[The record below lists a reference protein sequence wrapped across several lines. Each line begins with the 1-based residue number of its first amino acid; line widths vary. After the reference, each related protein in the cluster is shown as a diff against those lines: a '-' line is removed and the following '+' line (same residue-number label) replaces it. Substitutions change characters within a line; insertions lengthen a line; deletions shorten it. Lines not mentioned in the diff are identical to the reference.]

1 MPERRAD
8 IYARITAEIVSA
20 IENGAGEWRMPWN
33 HDGSSIAR
41 PRNIASDKGYRGINV
56 LALWVA
62 ARRSSYASGI
72 WGTYQQWSQ
81 LACQVR
87 KGERATTVVF
97 WKQTR
102 KDDRGDAGSDDASGS
117 NCDER
122 EDRPRFFARGYCVF
136 NASQVDGY
144 APQDLPRLPECERI
158 ARADAFFAALNIPI
172 ITNADEA
179 CYRPGIDTVFM
190 PPFEHFIDAASY
202 YSCLG
207 HETGH
212 ATGAK
217 DRLDRDLTGRFGSAK
232 YAMDEVIVELTSSFI
247 MADLG
252 IAHKPRAEHAAYIAT
267 WLEALKN
274 DPRAIF
280 SAASK
285 AQAAADWMH
294 AQQPCVTTAP
304 SQGDS
309 RLDHQPGGAAVLP
322 LAESATERSPPAT
335 AGLPR

>member
-1 MPERRAD
+1 MPEQHAD
-8 IYARITAEIVSA
+8 IYTRITAEIATA
-20 IENGAGEWRMPWN
+20 IENGAGEWCMPWN

-41 PRNIASDKGYRGINV
+41 PRNVISDKGYRGINV

-62 ARRSSYASGI
+62 ARHSGYANGT

-81 LACQVR
+81 LGCQVR
-87 KGERATTVVF
+87 KGEKATTVVF
-97 WKQTR
+97 WKQMHR
-102 KDDRGDAGSDDASGS
+102 DQRSDADPSAADGTH
-117 NCDER
+117 CDEH
-122 EDRPRFFARGYCVF
+122 EDRPRFFARGYYIF
-136 NASQVDGY
+136 NAMQVDGY
-144 APQDLPRLPECERI
+144 APPDLPSLPDSERI

-172 ITNADEA
+172 ITGGNEA
-179 CYRPGIDTVFM
+179 CYRPSIDTVFA
-190 PPFEHFIDAASY
+190 PPFERFIDAASY

-217 DRLDRDLTGRFGSAK
+217 HRLDRDLTGRFGSAK

-252 IAHKPRAEHAAYIAT
+252 IAHRPRAEHAAYIAS
-267 WLEALKN
+267 WIEILKD

-280 SAASK
+280 TAASK

-294 AQQPCVTTAP
+294 AQQPRQSNATIRLTVRISSRDLGRVLLRGDRHRADRAP
-304 SQGDS
+304 C
-309 RLDHQPGGAAVLP
+309 
-322 LAESATERSPPAT
+322 
-335 AGLPR
+335 